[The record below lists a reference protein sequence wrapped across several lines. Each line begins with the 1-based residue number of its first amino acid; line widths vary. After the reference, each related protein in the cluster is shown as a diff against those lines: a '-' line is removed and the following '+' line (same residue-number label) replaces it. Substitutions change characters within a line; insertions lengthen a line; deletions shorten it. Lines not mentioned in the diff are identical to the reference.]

1 MGYFCLRLSRMYVYI
16 KFSSYLQYSEDICTT
31 KVNYLEI
38 MPPNYMETVNGGP
51 ETLNVEQDS
60 GKPECFQCALF

>member
-1 MGYFCLRLSRMYVYI
+1 MYVYI
-16 KFSSYLQYSEDICTT
+16 KFASYLQYSKDICTT

-38 MPPNYMETVNGGP
+38 TQPNYMETVHGGP